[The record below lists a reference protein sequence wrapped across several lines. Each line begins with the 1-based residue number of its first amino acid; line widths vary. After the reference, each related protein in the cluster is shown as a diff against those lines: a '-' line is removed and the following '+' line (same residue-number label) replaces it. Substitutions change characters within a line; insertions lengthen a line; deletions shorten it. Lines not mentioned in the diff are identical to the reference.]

1 MPVPNHVV
9 FLLFRTHDDVIIMET
24 SQLHWTDTHCHLYVQ
39 EFDEDREAMV
49 TRALSA
55 GVDRLMLPN
64 IDVESIPGMWSL
76 VNKYPEHC
84 FPMMGLHPCS
94 VKENFEDILA
104 MMDGELKSRAYVGV
118 GETGIDLYWDTTFKK
133 EQIIAFETQISWA
146 RAMDLP
152 VIIHSRESL
161 DLTIEVIANQ
171 QDGRL
176 KGIFHCFSGEV
187 EHVRKIERLGFKV
200 GIGGV
205 VTYKKAGLAEL
216 LPHIPL
222 TMMVLETDAPYLTP
236 VPKRGKRNEPAYI
249 PLVAARMSEVLGI
262 SLLELSRLTS
272 ENAASVFGKKD

>member
-1 MPVPNHVV
+1 
-9 FLLFRTHDDVIIMET
+9 MET
-24 SQLHWTDTHCHLYVQ
+24 SQSHWTDTHCHLYVQ

-55 GVDRLMLPN
+55 GVDRMMLPN
-64 IDVESIPGMWSL
+64 IDVESIPGMWRL
-76 VNKYPEHC
+76 VDKYPEQC

-94 VKENFEDILA
+94 VKENYEDILA
-104 MMDGELKSRAYVGV
+104 MMEVELKSRAYAGV
-118 GETGIDLYWDTTFKK
+118 GETGIDLYWDTTYKK
-133 EQIIAFETQISWA
+133 EQIMAFETQISWA

-187 EHVRKIERLGFKV
+187 EQVRNIERLGFKV

-222 TMMVLETDAPYLTP
+222 TMMVLETDAPYLAP
-236 VPKRGKRNEPAYI
+236 VPHRGKRNEPAYI
-249 PLVAARMSEVLGI
+249 PLVAARISEVLGI
-262 SLLELSRLTS
+262 SLPELSRVTS